1 MENSKLFRYYEQQS
15 VLPTFANLADDAAL
29 ARYASARQRLFSDKL
44 FLPPRIF
51 RGASM
56 VEFGPDSGENALVF
70 AHWGAST
77 TLVEPNVRA
86 HPYIRSYFKRFGLSN
101 SLRDVIAADVESFA
115 KRATADTAAFTE
127 FIDAEGFIYTI
138 QPADLW
144 LGAFARLLRLEG
156 FAIVSYYEK
165 DAGFFEIALKAIHSV
180 AKMISGRNPVD
191 TAWALY
197 ETKWNSIPHTRSFES
212 WVMDVMENPFVRLK
226 YFLDADMLCESA
238 HKVGLSLYSS
248 WPIYRAPL
256 EIYWHKHVLPAEE
269 GRRRDSAHL
278 ARSHLSFMAGEELY
292 LVGNLD
298 EVAAANRAIVAA
310 AHTIDQIVE
319 SPTASNVNLSIV
331 AVEAVRN
338 ALKNTRILARDENA
352 VRNYIA
358 VLEALKT
365 LLAALL
371 ERKFEAVC
379 RMIRESQPLVEHWG
393 TTTHIAVF
401 CRRP

>member
-1 MENSKLFRYYEQQS
+1 
-15 VLPTFANLADDAAL
+15 
-29 ARYASARQRLFSDKL
+29 
-44 FLPPRIF
+44 
-51 RGASM
+51 
-56 VEFGPDSGENALVF
+56 
-70 AHWGAST
+70 
-77 TLVEPNVRA
+77 
-86 HPYIRSYFKRFGLSN
+86 
-101 SLRDVIAADVESFA
+101 
-115 KRATADTAAFTE
+115 
-127 FIDAEGFIYTI
+127 
-138 QPADLW
+138 
-144 LGAFARLLRLEG
+144 
-156 FAIVSYYEK
+156 
-165 DAGFFEIALKAIHSV
+165 
-180 AKMISGRNPVD
+180 
-191 TAWALY
+191 
-197 ETKWNSIPHTRSFES
+197 
-212 WVMDVMENPFVRLK
+212 
-226 YFLDADMLCESA
+226 
-238 HKVGLSLYSS
+238 
-248 WPIYRAPL
+248 
-256 EIYWHKHVLPAEE
+256 
-269 GRRRDSAHL
+269 
-278 ARSHLSFMAGEELY
+278 MAGEELY